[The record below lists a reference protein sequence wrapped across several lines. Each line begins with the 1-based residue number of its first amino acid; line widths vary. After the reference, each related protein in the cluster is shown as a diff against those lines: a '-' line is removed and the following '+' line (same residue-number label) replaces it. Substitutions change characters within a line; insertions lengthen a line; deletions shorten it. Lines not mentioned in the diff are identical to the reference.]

1 VSEAAPQDESR
12 EDFLEAALAALLV
25 LPPHDHDA
33 CWSDP
38 DAALSLELTRLGDA
52 ELAGPLG
59 EVFPDDP
66 EPSAGPPSHQSP
78 AAPAWPLSY
87 QSSSG
92 PGGAPWPAGFVPR
105 DRTGGGTG
113 FSDGGPLD
121 VLDAGMALAGFADEA
136 YRRAGEL
143 DDDALVGMLR
153 AWRRLASWAQARE
166 LALVAALACRRPADG
181 TPPAER
187 PGQLPAKLSEF
198 VSAEIAAALTLTG
211 RAAEAELGLALDL
224 ADRPATA
231 AALAAGRIDLP
242 RAKILTSRL
251 GPLSPAHADAVEAEI
266 LPRAGTLTTGQ
277 LGAAVQQAVLAVDP
291 AAARVEHWADPEG
304 TASLA
309 GRSLPPAQALAASK
323 RLTQIATAWRRNGAQ
338 GGMDLLRAHAYLM
351 LLNGLDVSTPPA
363 SLLPP
368 LPVSGRPGPGADTQA
383 ARPHG
388 YGPGGDLASCSDQDS
403 ASHGPQ
409 DRHAAGRVGE
419 PAPVPGG
426 RPAGDGL
433 RVLAGRDRRGAG
445 EELPPLPGLIS
456 LTVPLTTLLQL
467 GDAPGVAAGHGPI
480 DAHAARQLARIM
492 AGHRGT
498 RWQIIVTSP
507 DGQALAHG
515 AARGPVQSGGPG
527 TCATAAPSSGW
538 SVRVTAEPIAA
549 KHCDH
554 RNAEPGYRPSP
565 GLQRLIRARTVT
577 CTGPGCRRPAA
588 RCDLDHTIPHDG
600 DGITC
605 ECNLGP
611 LCRFCHRLKQAQ
623 GWTLKQASP
632 GVMTWTTPA
641 GRRYITMPSKHPT

>member
-1 VSEAAPQDESR
+1 VSEAVPRDVSQ
-12 EDFLEAALAALLV
+12 EDILEAAAAALLV
-25 LPPHDHDA
+25 LPVPDHDA
-33 CWSDP
+33 CWPDP
-38 DAALSLELTRLGDA
+38 DAGLPLELARLGDA
-52 ELAGPLG
+52 ELAGRLG
-59 EVFPDDP
+59 EAFPDDP
-66 EPSAGPPSHQSP
+66 ELSAGTPSHQSP

-87 QSSSG
+87 QSSAVPGWPLSYQSPSG
-92 PGGAPWPAGFVPR
+92 PGETPWPAGFVSR
-105 DRTGGGTG
+105 DGTGGGTG

-121 VLDAGMALAGFADEA
+121 VLDAGMALAGFADDA

-143 DDDALVGMLR
+143 DDDALVGTLR

-181 TPPAER
+181 TPPSGR

-198 VSAEIAAALTLTG
+198 VGAEIAAALTLTG

-242 RAKILTSRL
+242 RARILTSLL

-277 LGAAVQQAVLAVDP
+277 LRAAVQQEVQAVDP
-291 AAARVEHWADPEG
+291 EAARRRREESEQEARVEHWADPEG

-309 GRSLPPAQALAASK
+309 GRNLPPAQALAASK

-351 LLNGLDVSTPPA
+351 LLNGLDVSNPPA
-363 SLLPP
+363 TLLPP
-368 LPVSGRPGPGADTQA
+368 PPVTGRPDRRAD
-383 ARPHG
+383 
-388 YGPGGDLASCSDQDS
+388 S
-403 ASHGPQ
+403 
-409 DRHAAGRVGE
+409 AAGRPREHGTGE
-419 PAPVPGG
+419 DPREHGT
-426 RPAGDGL
+426 
-433 RVLAGRDRRGAG
+433 G

-456 LTVPLTTLLQL
+456 LTVPLTTLMQL
-467 GDAPGVAAGHGPI
+467 GDAPGVATGHGPM

-515 AARGPVQSGGPG
+515 AARGPVRPGGPG
-527 TCATAAPSSGW
+527 TGAKAAPGSGW
-538 SVRVTAEPIAA
+538 SVRVITEPIAA
-549 KHCDH
+549 EHCDH

-588 RCDLDHTIPHDG
+588 RCDLDHTIPHD
-600 DGITC
+600 DGGVTC

-623 GWTLKQASP
+623 GWILKQASP

-641 GRRYITMPSKHPT
+641 GRRYTTMPSKHPT